1 MWKLITIN
9 SINQVRSLQKC
20 SGSLITQNLRRA
32 MCSIEGKEPTK
43 LSGFAQAFEKHSQPA
58 EVMVEEDVQ
67 TFESLFQN
75 SKFVDVSTLLII
87 FSLLLLF
94 NID

>member
-75 SKFVDVSTLLII
+75 SKLVDVSIV
-87 FSLLLLF
+87 SLSCCLF
-94 NID
+94 LFDIN